1 MKIGV
6 FDSGVGGQAVAARL
20 SELIPEADIISI
32 NDHANVPYGT
42 RPVEEIIELT
52 NAAIQPLLSA
62 HCDAIVIACNTAT
75 TVAITWLR
83 NTYPD
88 ATFIGIEPMVKPA
101 AEMTQTKTIAV
112 FATPATLASKSYAS
126 LKETWAQDI
135 TVIEPDTSTWAS
147 LIEAKLTSEVPIEEA
162 TLDAIKNGADVIVLA
177 CTHYHWLKE
186 RAVMSADGRAEIL
199 EPSDAIGNRIKS
211 LLEESIST

>member
-52 NAAIQPLLSA
+52 NAAIQPLLSGR
-62 HCDAIVIACNTAT
+62 CDAIVIACNTAT

>member
-52 NAAIQPLLSA
+52 NAAIQPLLSGR
-62 HCDAIVIACNTAT
+62 CDAIVIACNTAT

-126 LKETWAQDI
+126 LKETWAQDT